1 LIQLKRSPDSKL
13 FFHLE
18 TWEQNPTDKST
29 TLYLSRVCEF
39 QKFVTTAAYKIASGV
54 TDSSGTKQKQIPL
67 VFSNKVTKAFLDS
80 LYSFLDGLVHL
91 ASDDSP
97 VTHGLL
103 LQASVEEATGAA
115 PLFDLRKNVS
125 TRMCKADSTGDA
137 DW

>member
-1 LIQLKRSPDSKL
+1 M
-13 FFHLE
+13 
-18 TWEQNPTDKST
+18 
-29 TLYLSRVCEF
+29 
-39 QKFVTTAAYKIASGV
+39 
-54 TDSSGTKQKQIPL
+54 TDSNGTKQKQIPP

-125 TRMCKADSTGDA
+125 VHMCSQGRLH
-137 DW
+137 WQS